1 LQVLG
6 PGIICASVPL
16 TVGYS
21 VHAFRKSGQ
30 KGWATVA
37 LAAGIL
43 MSLSVVWILSVILWD
58 VVTGNF
64 SP

>member
-6 PGIICASVPL
+6 PGIISASVPV

-21 VHAFRKSGQ
+21 IHAVRNSGD
-30 KGWATVA
+30 KGWAVA
-37 LAAGIL
+37 ALVVGIL
-43 MSLSVVWILSVILWD
+43 MSLPVLWVLCVILWD